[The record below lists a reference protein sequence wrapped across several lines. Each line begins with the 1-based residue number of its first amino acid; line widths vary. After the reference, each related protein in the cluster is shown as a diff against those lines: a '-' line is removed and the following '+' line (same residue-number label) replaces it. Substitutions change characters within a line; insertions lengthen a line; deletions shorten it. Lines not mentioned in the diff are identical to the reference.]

1 MSEGSGGAARAAP
14 GLSEHQFNRY
24 AGIALIA
31 IGMLGPILALWFGKG
46 VLSAF
51 QDGML
56 NGAGEV
62 LRKGGYSVPLL
73 VFGLVA
79 LFVHIKNPQ
88 DFYGGAVMAAIAL
101 FGLWACS
108 DLPGMRGFAFGPG
121 TAPRLFAYGLLGLSV
136 LISVMGLFTDGPQS
150 GAYSFSGPIA
160 GAAIIV
166 ALIPITYYS
175 NRIGRSV
182 TGVAPDIVV
191 AALGAAVVIGLAFLL
206 KAVAPRGPLFITAA
220 TLIFAI
226 TVRPLG
232 LVFASFVSLMIVSI
246 ATEEGSWIETIIWSV
261 VLTTFCALLF
271 PWGLNLPLQLWPRL

>member
-1 MSEGSGGAARAAP
+1 MSEGSGGAAQAAP
-14 GLSEHQFNRY
+14 GLSEHQFNQY
-24 AGIALIA
+24 AGVAFILLAVMGPVIAT
-31 IGMLGPILALWFGKG
+31 FYGKG
-46 VLSAF
+46 STGIT
-51 QDGML
+51 DGL
-56 NGAGEV
+56 RLGWYSLPLGA
-62 LRKGGYSVPLL
+62 
-73 VFGLVA
+73 FGLVA
-79 LFVHIKNPQ
+79 LLVRIRNPQ
-88 DFYGGAVMAAIAL
+88 DYYGGAVMAAIAL

-121 TAPRLFAYGLLGLSV
+121 TAPRLFAYSLLGLAI
-136 LISVMGLFTDGPQS
+136 LISAIGLFVDGPHS

-191 AALGAAVVIGLAFLL
+191 AALGASVVIGLAFLL
-206 KAVAPRGPLFITAA
+206 KTVAPRGPLFITAG

-232 LVFASFVSLMIVSI
+232 LVFASFVSLMVSSI
-246 ATEEGSWIETIIWSV
+246 ATEEGNWIETIIWSV
-261 VLTTFCALLF
+261 VLTTFCSLLF
-271 PWGLNLPLQLWPRL
+271 PWGLNLPLQLWPRF

>member
-1 MSEGSGGAARAAP
+1 MSEGSGGAAQAAP
-14 GLSEHQFNRY
+14 GLSEHQFNQY
-24 AGIALIA
+24 AGIAFILLAA
-31 IGMLGPILALWFGKG
+31 IGPVIATFYGKG
-46 VLSAF
+46 STGIV
-51 QDGML
+51 DGFRL
-56 NGAGEV
+56 GW
-62 LRKGGYSVPLL
+62 YSLPLG
-73 VFGLVA
+73 VFGAVA

-88 DFYGGAVMAAIAL
+88 DYYGGAVMGAVAL

-121 TAPRLFAYGLLGLSV
+121 TAPRLFAYGLLGIAI
-136 LISVMGLFTDGPQS
+136 LISAMGLFTDGPQS

-160 GAAIIV
+160 GAVIIV

-191 AALGAAVVIGLAFLL
+191 AALGASVVIGLAFLL
-206 KAVAPRGPLFITAA
+206 KAIAPRGPLFITAG

-232 LVFASFVSLMIVSI
+232 LVFASFVSLMVSSI
-246 ATEEGSWIETIIWSV
+246 ATEEGNWPETIIWSA
-261 VLTTFCALLF
+261 VLTTFCSLLF
-271 PWGLNLPLQLWPRL
+271 PWGLNLPLQLWPRF